1 MATRL
6 KTVKYAFP
14 VLASLVNN
22 TLTNL
27 TQITLNLPETAKV
40 FRSVVAHVT
49 MNDVISATGG
59 TLTTKTLNLRLGAAA
74 YTSIANTQTLT
85 NSGENAAFWLS
96 QNFTSHFVTNWT
108 GTSMTCDFQ
117 LQINQTTGTSL
128 GMLNVC
134 VELVITYEYD
144 DASATHIKTVM
155 IPLNAPVGSLTA
167 AAVTYD
173 TIPALDTYLPE
184 ASKVYRDIYIVIQG
198 NTSINGTATNHTVTL
213 NVGAATHTTGG
224 FLAALASDCFIRY
237 IWDLTSAYPSTAA
250 AQAFQMLASV
260 ATRMNHLQAYLVVTY
275 EFNPATSTS
284 IMNSVMLPMEV
295 DSPMGGP
302 AATDAQRGERELF
315 IQEPGTITTNRVA
328 FFAFWQQAA
337 AIAGLNMRIG
347 TGAFVAYT
355 DIAAVLCGGN
365 AAMIRNDAAFT
376 LVRGRNEL
384 NFDCYRTDLTDFGW
398 NVSGFWLVNYT
409 SGKATQGVGAHNHS
423 VEWSLQQH
431 GTTVAATSWG
441 ISALAPV
448 IPETKYYITALGTQL
463 VVQTNA
469 TTGPGGVNVTVERLA
484 AEGGVKWE
492 EAYTDISQH
501 DSEVGVFLTY
511 SQIKDL
517 FDRWPGDPDANRMDL
532 EVARRWGIY
541 TPGTNG
547 AATVWVSLNLV
558 MTYHTITYTVA
569 GNITNSAGGT
579 VTINVCRANTGER
592 VLSTSRVGNGAYNL
606 PWYDNTENLY
616 VEARESAT
624 LLGRSDNG
632 LAA

>member
-14 VLASLVNN
+14 LLAGIVNN

-27 TQITLNLPETAKV
+27 TQITINLPENAKV

-49 MNDVISATGG
+49 MNDIITATGG
-59 TLTTKTLNLRLGAAA
+59 SLTTKTLNLRLGAAA
-74 YTSIANTQTLT
+74 YTSVANANTLT

-96 QNFTSHFVTNWT
+96 QDYTSHFTTNWT

-117 LQINQTTGTSL
+117 LQINQSTGTTL
-128 GMLNVC
+128 NMANVC

-144 DASATHIKTVM
+144 DTSATHIKTVM
-155 IPLNAPVGSLTA
+155 IPLNAPVGSLTI

-184 ASKVYRDIYIVIQG
+184 ASKVYRNIYLVIQG
-198 NTSINGTATNHTVTL
+198 NTSINGAVTNHTLTV
-213 NVGAATHTTGG
+213 NVGAATQTSNAYAG
-224 FLAALASDCFIRY
+224 ALASDCFVRSIFNF
-237 IWDLTSAYPSTAA
+237 TATYPSTAA
-250 AQAFQMLASV
+250 TQAFQMLASV

-275 EFNPATSTS
+275 EFDPAASTS

-295 DSPMGGP
+295 DSPMGGT
-302 AATDAQRGERELF
+302 AATDYQRATRELF
-315 IQEPGTITTNRVA
+315 IQEPGTITTNRIA
-328 FFAFWQQAA
+328 FFPFWQQAA
-337 AIAGLNMRIG
+337 NIGGLNMRIG

-355 DIAAVLCGGN
+355 DIAAVMAGGN
-365 AAMIRNDAAFT
+365 AAMVRNDTANT
-376 LVRGRNEL
+376 LTRGRNTL
-384 NFDCYRTDLTDFGW
+384 IFDAYRTDTADFGW
-398 NVSGFWLVNYT
+398 NVSGFWLINYT

-431 GTTVAATSWG
+431 GTAAAATLWSTAA
-441 ISALAPV
+441 IAPV
-448 IPETKYYITALGTQL
+448 IPEANYYMTALGTQM
-463 VVQTNA
+463 VVLTNA
-469 TTGPGGVNVTVERLA
+469 TTGPGGINIQIERLA

-492 EAYTDISQH
+492 NAYADISQH
-501 DSEVGVFLTY
+501 DSEVGAFLTY
-511 SQIKDL
+511 SQVKEL
-517 FDRWPGDPDANRMDL
+517 FYRWPGDPGADRMDL
-532 EVARRWGIY
+532 EVARRWKVNA
-541 TPGTNG
+541 PGTNG
-547 AATVWVSLNLV
+547 AATIWVSLNLCI
-558 MTYHTITYTVA
+558 TYHTITYTVS

-579 VTINVCRANTGER
+579 VTINICRANTGER
-592 VLSTSRVGNGAYNL
+592 VLSTSRVGNGAYTL